1 MNTFLAARNKKTD
14 THYFAEFWELY
25 KKESDVVLNPTND
38 EHNTGMKPNLERW
51 YYWLNQTGR
60 MVRKYEKNG
69 VVFVVD
75 NCGQRRTFEEWLLN
89 WSMEAAKKQF
99 DASNRWGK

>member
-1 MNTFLAARNKKTD
+1 M
-14 THYFAEFWELY
+14 FWDLY
-25 KKESDVVLNPTND
+25 KKESGVVRGHTN
-38 EHNTGMKPNLERW
+38 ENNTTNMKPNIDKW

-75 NCGQRRTFEEWLLN
+75 NCGQRRTFEEWLSR

-99 DASNRWGK
+99 DASSRWGK